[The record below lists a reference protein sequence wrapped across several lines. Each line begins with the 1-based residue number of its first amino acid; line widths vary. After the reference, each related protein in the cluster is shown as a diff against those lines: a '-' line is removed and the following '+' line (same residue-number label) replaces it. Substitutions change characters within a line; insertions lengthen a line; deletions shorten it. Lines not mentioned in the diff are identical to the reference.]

1 MIVLKIIAYILVC
14 TPLILG
20 IVMLIVGF
28 SLDVRWKRIK
38 KAGEH
43 VKGVHKVFAIILTV
57 LGVLL
62 GIGLPAGILI
72 NAANMSMKFQE
83 ELKRVPDVVEV
94 EGHRLDY
101 EFEYGGIA
109 YKCTYELRVP
119 KERIGE
125 AVPLFAVKY
134 SESHNDNRFI
144 DFLVGEQGYDIIY
157 VLKNECGVDMC
168 YCEGRVYVDQ
178 SKMDM
183 VLDYYKNDAPLEF
196 VIYHESLS
204 DYPYEVDFD
213 EDVYWYVKD
222 YCRQTSE
229 EPSWN
234 SMSYESA
241 VSYFTLRWY
250 SEDHIYSG
258 YYEFL
263 MDEDANLL
271 GGVAPTPYFARGR
284 FIPQDSEEYAYIVAK
299 GREAYDYAIEQKGGN

>member
-1 MIVLKIIAYILVC
+1 MIVLEIIAYILVC

-43 VKGVHKVFAIILTV
+43 VK
-57 LGVLL
+57 
-62 GIGLPAGILI
+62 
-72 NAANMSMKFQE
+72 
-83 ELKRVPDVVEV
+83 
-94 EGHRLDY
+94 
-101 EFEYGGIA
+101 
-109 YKCTYELRVP
+109 
-119 KERIGE
+119 
-125 AVPLFAVKY
+125 
-134 SESHNDNRFI
+134 
-144 DFLVGEQGYDIIY
+144 
-157 VLKNECGVDMC
+157 
-168 YCEGRVYVDQ
+168 
-178 SKMDM
+178 
-183 VLDYYKNDAPLEF
+183 
-196 VIYHESLS
+196 
-204 DYPYEVDFD
+204 
-213 EDVYWYVKD
+213 D

-229 EPSWN
+229 KPSLN

-271 GGVAPTPYFARGR
+271 GGVDATPYYASGR